1 METRANHIVI
11 GLFALAVIA
20 AGMAFIYW
28 VAEIGGQDNTAEV
41 IFQFNGPVNG
51 LSAGSPVL
59 FNGIQVGEVRTLSLN
74 PNNPQEALALA
85 VVEGDT
91 PIRSDTDASLG
102 ITGITGTAFVALRGG
117 SMDEPAVLDPT
128 TPVIIEAQV
137 SAVQDLIDGAR
148 NVLGRA
154 DDAMQTIENF
164 LLVNEPFLTQ
174 TIADINEVTSAV
186 ASQSDNIELLMEG
199 VGSIASEISGLSG
212 RLEGIIS
219 GSEQLIAAV
228 DPESVSEV
236 VENVRVASTEFR
248 GIGEDARTLMA
259 RGEVVF
265 DNLEASSGTL
275 VETLDTVQAVV
286 EAVDPV
292 VISQS
297 VADVSAFTAQLP
309 EAGERVDAVLAG
321 AQEATESVTAFTSSL
336 EDNAEQVD
344 AIFEDAVVI
353 ADRLEVASRR
363 IDGLLASVDGL
374 LGEDETQGLIADA
387 REAARALRNV
397 AVSFEGRSDE
407 IAAGLARFTGPGL
420 RDAEALIGDGR
431 RVLNRLE
438 RVVTSIERNPQ
449 QFIFGGDRAPEYS
462 PQRR

>member
-286 EAVDPV
+286 EAVDPA

>member
-28 VAEIGGQDNTAEV
+28 VAEIGGQENTAEV

-51 LSAGSPVL
+51 LSPGSPVL

-91 PIRSDTDASLG
+91 PIRTDTDASLG

-117 SMDEPAVLDPT
+117 SMDEPAVLDPD

-164 LLVNEPFLTQ
+164 LLVNEPFITQ

-212 RLEGIIS
+212 RLEGIIA

-248 GIGEDARTLMA
+248 GIGEDARTLIA

-265 DNLEASSGTL
+265 DNLETSSGTL
-275 VETLDTVQAVV
+275 VETLDTVQSVV
-286 EAVDPV
+286 EAVDPAV
-292 VISQS
+292 VSQA
-297 VADVSAFTAQLP
+297 VADVSAFTTQLP
-309 EAGERVDAVLAG
+309 DAGARVDAVLTG
-321 AQEATESVTAFTSSL
+321 AQEATNNITTFTASL

-344 AIFEDAVVI
+344 AIFDDAVVI

-420 RDAEALIGDGR
+420 RDAEALITDGR

>member
-28 VAEIGGQDNTAEV
+28 VAEIGAQENTAEV

-91 PIRSDTDASLG
+91 PIRTDTDASLG

-117 SMDEPAVLDPT
+117 SMDEPAVLDPN

-164 LLVNEPFLTQ
+164 LLVNEPFITQ

-212 RLEGIIS
+212 RLEGIIA

-248 GIGEDARTLMA
+248 GIGEDARTLIA

-275 VETLDTVQAVV
+275 VETLDTVQSVV
-286 EAVDPV
+286 EAVDPAV
-292 VISQS
+292 VSQA
-297 VADVSAFTAQLP
+297 VADVSAFTTQLP
-309 EAGERVDAVLAG
+309 DAGARVDAVLAG
-321 AQEATESVTAFTSSL
+321 AQEATDNITTFTASL

-344 AIFEDAVVI
+344 AIFDDAVVI

>member
-28 VAEIGGQDNTAEV
+28 VAEIGGQENTAEV

-51 LSAGSPVL
+51 LSPGSPVL

-91 PIRSDTDASLG
+91 PIRTDTDASLG

-117 SMDEPAVLDPT
+117 SMDEPAVLDPN

-164 LLVNEPFLTQ
+164 LLVNEPFITQ

-212 RLEGIIS
+212 RLEGIIA

-248 GIGEDARTLMA
+248 GIGEDARALMA

-275 VETLDTVQAVV
+275 VETLDTVQSVV
-286 EAVDPV
+286 EAVDPAV
-292 VISQS
+292 VSQA
-297 VADVSAFTAQLP
+297 VADVSAFTTQLP
-309 EAGERVDAVLAG
+309 DAGARVDAVLAG
-321 AQEATESVTAFTSSL
+321 AQEATDNITTFTASL

-344 AIFEDAVVI
+344 AIFDDAVII

-363 IDGLLASVDGL
+363 IDGLLASLDGL
-374 LGEDETQGLIADA
+374 LGEDETQGLISDA

>member
-286 EAVDPV
+286 EAVDPA

-297 VADVSAFTAQLP
+297 VADVRAFTAQLP

>member
-11 GLFALAVIA
+11 GLFTLAVIA

-51 LSAGSPVL
+51 LSNGSAVL
-59 FNGIQVGEVRTLSLN
+59 FNGIQVGEVRSLSLN
-74 PNNPQEALALA
+74 PNNPEEALALA
-85 VVEGDT
+85 VIDADT
-91 PIRSDTDASLG
+91 PLRADTEAELG

-117 SMDEPAVLDPT
+117 SMDEPAVLDPD
-128 TPVIIEAQV
+128 TPVIIEAEV
-137 SAVQDLIDGAR
+137 STVQDLIDGAR

-164 LLVNEPFLTQ
+164 LLVNEPYLTQ

-186 ASQSDNIELLMEG
+186 AAQSDNIELLMEG
-199 VGSIASEISGLSG
+199 VGTIANEISGLSG
-212 RLEGIIS
+212 RLENIIA
-219 GSEQLIAAV
+219 GSEELIASV
-228 DPESVSEV
+228 DPQSVSEV

-248 GIGEDARTLMA
+248 GVGEDARALIG
-259 RGEVVF
+259 RGEVLF
-265 DNLEASSGTL
+265 DNLESSSVVL
-275 VETLDTVQAVV
+275 VETLDSVQAVV
-286 EAVDPV
+286 AAVDPAV
-292 VISQS
+292 VSQS
-297 VADVSAFTAQLP
+297 VDDIGAFAARLP
-309 EAGERVDAVLAG
+309 ETGERVDAVLAG
-321 AQEATESVTAFTSSL
+321 AQEATDSVNAFTASL
-336 EDNAEQVD
+336 EDNAEEVD
-344 AIFEDAVVI
+344 AIFDNAVII

-387 REAARALRNV
+387 REAARAIRNV
-397 AVSFEGRSDE
+397 AVAFEGRSDD

-420 RDAEALIGDGR
+420 RDAEALISDGR
-431 RVLNRLE
+431 RVLTRLE
-438 RVVTSIERNPQ
+438 RVVNSIERNPQ
-449 QFIFGGDRAPEYS
+449 QFIFGGDRAPEYA

>member
-28 VAEIGGQDNTAEV
+28 VAEIGGQDESAEV

-85 VVEGDT
+85 IVDVAT
-91 PIRSDTDASLG
+91 PIRQDTSAELG

-117 SMDEPAVLDPT
+117 SMDEPAVLDPN
-128 TPVIIEAQV
+128 TPVIIEAEV
-137 SAVQDLIDGAR
+137 SVVQDLIDGAR

-174 TIADINEVTSAV
+174 TIADINEITSTV
-186 ASQSDNIELLMEG
+186 AEQSDNIELLMEG
-199 VGSIASEISGLSG
+199 VGAIASEISGLSG
-212 RLEGIIS
+212 RLENIIA
-219 GSEQLIAAV
+219 GSEELIAAV
-228 DPESVSEV
+228 DPQSVSEV

-248 GIGEDARTLMA
+248 GVGEEARALIA
-259 RGEVVF
+259 RGGTVF
-265 DNLEASSGTL
+265 DNLETSSTAL
-275 VETLDTVQAVV
+275 VETLDAVQVVVASVDPAVVAQAV
-286 EAVDPV
+286 D
-292 VISQS
+292 
-297 VADVSAFTAQLP
+297 DVGAFTSRLP
-309 EAGERVDAVLAG
+309 ETGERVDAVLAG
-321 AQEATESVTAFTSSL
+321 AQEATDNVTAFTASL

-363 IDGLLASVDGL
+363 IDGLLESVDGL

-387 REAARALRNV
+387 REAARAIRNV
-397 AVSFEGRSDE
+397 AVAFEGRSGD
-407 IAAGLARFTGPGL
+407 IADGLARFTGPGL

>member
-28 VAEIGGQDNTAEV
+28 VAEIGGQENTAEV

-51 LSAGSPVL
+51 LSPGSPVL

-91 PIRSDTDASLG
+91 PIRTDTDASLG

-117 SMDEPAVLDPT
+117 SMDEPAVLDPD

-164 LLVNEPFLTQ
+164 LLVNEPFITQ

-212 RLEGIIS
+212 RLEGIIA

-248 GIGEDARTLMA
+248 GIGEDARTLIA

-265 DNLEASSGTL
+265 DNLETSSGTL

-286 EAVDPV
+286 EAVDPAV
-292 VISQS
+292 VSQA
-297 VADVSAFTAQLP
+297 VADVSAFTTQLP
-309 EAGERVDAVLAG
+309 DAGARVDAVLTG
-321 AQEATESVTAFTSSL
+321 AQEATNNITTFTASL

-344 AIFEDAVVI
+344 AIFDDAVVI

-420 RDAEALIGDGR
+420 RDAEALITDGR

>member
-28 VAEIGGQDNTAEV
+28 VVEFGNQDETAEI

-51 LSAGSPVL
+51 LNTGSPVL

-74 PNNPQEALALA
+74 PTTPQEALALA
-85 VVEGDT
+85 VVNTATPVRADT
-91 PIRSDTDASLG
+91 EASLG
-102 ITGITGTAFVALRGG
+102 ITGITGSAFIALRGG
-117 SMDEPAVLDPT
+117 SVDEPAILDPA
-128 TPVIIEAQV
+128 TPVIMEAQV

-154 DDAMQTIENF
+154 DDAMQTVENF
-164 LLVNEPFLTQ
+164 LFVNEPFLTQ
-174 TIADINEVTSAV
+174 TIADINEITGTIA
-186 ASQSDNIELLMEG
+186 AQSDNIELLMQG

-212 RLEGIIS
+212 RLEGLIS
-219 GSEQLIAAV
+219 GTEALLAAV
-228 DPESVSEV
+228 DPQSVGEV
-236 VENVRVASTEFR
+236 VENVRVASSEFR
-248 GIGEDARTLMA
+248 GIGEDARALIA
-259 RGEVVF
+259 RGDLVF
-265 DNLEASSGTL
+265 DNLEASSGAL
-275 VETLDTVQAVV
+275 VETMDGVQALVG
-286 EAVDPV
+286 AVDPQV
-292 VISQS
+292 VAQTVSDI
-297 VADVSAFTAQLP
+297 SAFSAGLP
-309 EAGERVDAVLAG
+309 DVGTRVDSVLAG
-321 AQEATESVTAFTSSL
+321 AEQASGDITAFTATL
-336 EDNAEQVD
+336 RDRTDEVD
-344 AIFEDAVVI
+344 AIFANAVLV
-353 ADRLEVASRR
+353 AERLEVASRR

-407 IAAGLARFTGPGL
+407 IASGLARFTGPGL

-431 RVLNRLE
+431 RILSRLE

-449 QFIFGGDRAPEYS
+449 QFIFGSERAPEYA

>member
-28 VAEIGGQDNTAEV
+28 VAEIGGQENTAEV

-51 LSAGSPVL
+51 LSPGSPVL

-91 PIRSDTDASLG
+91 PIRTDTDASLG

-117 SMDEPAVLDPT
+117 SMDEPAVLDPN

-164 LLVNEPFLTQ
+164 LLVNEPFITQ

-212 RLEGIIS
+212 RLEGIIA

-248 GIGEDARTLMA
+248 GIGEDARALMS

-275 VETLDTVQAVV
+275 VETLNTVQSVV
-286 EAVDPV
+286 EAVDPAV
-292 VISQS
+292 VSQA
-297 VADVSAFTAQLP
+297 VADVSAFTTQLP
-309 EAGERVDAVLAG
+309 DAGARVDAVLAG
-321 AQEATESVTAFTSSL
+321 AQEATDNITTFTASL

-344 AIFEDAVVI
+344 AIFDDAVII

-363 IDGLLASVDGL
+363 IDGVLASLDGL
-374 LGEDETQGLIADA
+374 LGEDETQGLISDA

>member
-28 VAEIGGQDNTAEV
+28 VAEIGGQENTAEV

-117 SMDEPAVLDPT
+117 SIDEPAVLDPD

-164 LLVNEPFLTQ
+164 LLVNEPFITQ

-212 RLEGIIS
+212 RLEGIIA

-248 GIGEDARTLMA
+248 GIGEDAGTLIA

-275 VETLDTVQAVV
+275 VETLDTVQSVV
-286 EAVDPV
+286 EAVDPAV
-292 VISQS
+292 VSQA
-297 VADVSAFTAQLP
+297 VADVSAFTTQLP
-309 EAGERVDAVLAG
+309 DAGARVDAVLAG
-321 AQEATESVTAFTSSL
+321 AQEATNNITTFTASL

-344 AIFEDAVVI
+344 AIFDDAVVI